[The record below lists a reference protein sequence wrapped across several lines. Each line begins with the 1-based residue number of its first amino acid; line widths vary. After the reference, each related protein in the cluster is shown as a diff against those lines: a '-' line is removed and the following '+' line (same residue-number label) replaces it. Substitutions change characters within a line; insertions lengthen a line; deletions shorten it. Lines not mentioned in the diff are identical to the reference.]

1 MKPSPSSTLWILG
14 SICLLVLSAGWIWI
28 SRVPEADQLQ
38 TKEFVPQKGF
48 QAPDFTLSDA
58 QGEPVSLSDFLGKP
72 VLVNYWASW
81 CPPCKAEMP
90 AMQRVYQDYTQRG
103 FVILA
108 VNATNQDDLTSAKN
122 FAAEMGIT
130 FPILFD
136 PDGKVGK
143 RYQVS
148 ALPTSFFIDPR
159 GVIQEVVIGGP
170 MSEALLR
177 SRVDELLK
185 P

>member
-1 MKPSPSSTLWILG
+1 MKISLTPTLWSFG
-14 SICLLVLSAGWIWI
+14 SICLLILSAGWIWI
-28 SRVPEADQLQ
+28 SRVPAADQLDRQ
-38 TKEFVPQKGF
+38 GFVPQKGF
-48 QAPDFTLSDA
+48 QAPDFTLSNL
-58 QGEPVSLSDFLGKP
+58 QGEPISLSDFLGKP

-90 AMQRVYQDYTQRG
+90 AMQRVYQDYAQHG

-122 FAAEMGIT
+122 FAADMGIT
-130 FPILFD
+130 FTILFD
-136 PDGKVGK
+136 PDGEVGK

-148 ALPTSFFIDPR
+148 ALPTSFFIDPK
-159 GVIQEVVIGGP
+159 GIIQEVIIGGP